1 MATATE
7 AIYHRQASGLVREGK
22 PTDGALF
29 NVLGT
34 TLGPVLGWILLF
46 GLAFYPGSNVLLATA
61 IAFACCIGLN
71 AVYALFA
78 ATMPRSGGDYVF
90 ISRTF
95 SPLVGFT
102 ANASFMFWLA
112 FYIGTAGAFIGQLSL
127 ATAFRE
133 LGYWTGDH
141 HLQTWGNWFNT
152 HWGRMIS
159 GLVLMAVLIYPVLLS
174 GRHGLRRYFHFQ
186 RWVFWFCG
194 VTLLATAVAMLVMS
208 HGAFVHAFNH
218 YVRAFSPH
226 TAHPY
231 ALILATGGPH
241 GAFSFHQSL
250 LAATWPYYVSS
261 FLLMTAYWAGE
272 HRTGLRS
279 HVIGM
284 VIPFAVSFVVIIV
297 VLQIALSAFGT
308 NFLAALGNTEAAK
321 YGFESQPYF
330 VELLGAWTGP
340 LVGIVLAIGF
350 GAWLWQYVPALT
362 IVVTRSMLAWS
373 FDGIMPE
380 WLGRVDDRGNP
391 VNATLVTTAIAVVLL
406 ALYSFTSFFSVITAL
421 LGFTITFFI
430 ACCAAIVFPF
440 RRRDLFEGSQGAVKV
455 AGIPLLSLAGVA
467 GVLGLGVMTYVLLAD
482 PSSGT
487 SWTHNRSEVYAMIVA
502 VVVAALLYCVAWW
515 ARRAQGI
522 NLGAAMKELPIE

>member
-1 MATATE
+1 MAAVE
-7 AIYHRQASGLVREGK
+7 AIQHRQASGLVREGK

-34 TLGPVLGWILLF
+34 TLGPVIGWILLY
-46 GLAFYPGSNVLLATA
+46 AIPFYPGSNVLLATT

-71 AVYALFA
+71 LVYALFA

-95 SPLVGFT
+95 SPSIGFM

-112 FYIGTAGAFIGQLSL
+112 FYIGTAGAYIGELSL
-127 ATAFRE
+127 ATVFRE

-141 HLQTWGNWFNT
+141 HLQTWGNWFHT
-152 HWGRMIS
+152 HWGRMLS
-159 GLVLMAVLIYPVLLS
+159 GLFLLAILIYPVLLTS
-174 GRHGLRRYFHFQ
+174 RRGLRRYFRFQ
-186 RWVFWFCG
+186 RWVFYFCG
-194 VTLLATAVAMLVMS
+194 VTLLATAIALAVMS
-208 HGAFVHAFNH
+208 HGAFVSAFNH

-226 TAHPY
+226 TLHPY
-231 ALILATGGPH
+231 SFILATGGTH
-241 GAFSFHQSL
+241 GPFDFHQSL

-261 FLLMTAYWAGE
+261 FLLMSAYWAGE

-284 VIPFAVSFVVIIV
+284 VIPFVISFFVIIG
-297 VLQIALSAFGT
+297 VLALALPAFGT
-308 NFLAALGNTEAAK
+308 NFLAALGNTEATK
-321 YGFESQPYF
+321 YGFESIPFF
-330 VELLGAWTGP
+330 VELLAAWTGP
-340 LVGIVLAIGF
+340 AVGIIIAIGF

-362 IVVTRSMLAWS
+362 ILVTRSMLAWS

-380 WLGRVDDRGNP
+380 WLGRVDSRGNP
-391 VNATLVTTAIAVVLL
+391 VNATLVTTAIAIVLL

-440 RRRDLFEGSQGAVKV
+440 KRRDLFEGSPGAVRL
-455 AGIPLLSLAGVA
+455 AGIPLLSIAGVA
-467 GVLGLGVMTYVLLAD
+467 GVIGLAVMIYVMLVD
-482 PSSGT
+482 PNSGT
-487 SWTHNRSEVYAMIVA
+487 SWAHNKGEAIAMLVA
-502 VVVAALLYCVAWW
+502 PVVALLLYGLSWW
-515 ARRAQGI
+515 VRRSQGI
-522 NLGAAMKELPIE
+522 NLSVAMKELPVE

>member
-1 MATATE
+1 MATDV
-7 AIYHRQASGLVREGK
+7 IYHRQASGLVREGK
-22 PTDGALF
+22 PSDGALF

-46 GLAFYPGSNVLLATA
+46 GVAFYPGSNVLLATA
-61 IAFACCIGLN
+61 IAFACCVGLN
-71 AVYALFA
+71 VVYALFA
-78 ATMPRSGGDYVF
+78 AIMPRSGGDYVF

-133 LGYWTGDH
+133 LGYWTGDY

-159 GLVLMAVLIYPVLLS
+159 GLVLLAVLVYPVLLTS
-174 GRHGLRRYFHFQ
+174 RRGLRRYFRFQ
-186 RWVFWFCG
+186 RWVFYFCG
-194 VTLLATAVAMLVMS
+194 VTLLATIVAMAVMS

-218 YVRAFSPH
+218 YVHAFSPH
-226 TAHPY
+226 TTNAY
-231 ALILATGGPH
+231 GTILAAGGTH
-241 GAFSFHQSL
+241 GPFSFHQSL
-250 LAATWPYYVSS
+250 LASTWPYYVSS
-261 FLLMTAYWAGE
+261 FLLMSAFWAGE

-279 HVIGM
+279 HVIGII
-284 VIPFAVSFVVIIV
+284 IPFAVTFVVIIV
-297 VLQIALSAFGT
+297 TLQIALSAFGT
-308 NFLAALGNTEAAK
+308 DFLAALGNAEAAK
-321 YGFESQPYF
+321 YGFESTPYF

-340 LVGIVLAIGF
+340 LVGIVLALGF

-362 IVVTRSMLAWS
+362 ILVTRCMLAWS

-380 WLGRVDDRGNP
+380 WLGRVDSRGNP
-391 VNATLVTTAIAVVLL
+391 VNATLVTTAIAIVLL

-430 ACCAAIVFPF
+430 ACCAAIVFPY
-440 RRRDLFEGSQGAVKV
+440 RRRDLFEGSPGAIKI
-455 AGIPLLSLAGVA
+455 AGIPLLSIAGVA
-467 GVLGLGVMTYVLLAD
+467 GAVGLAVMTYVLLAD
-482 PSSGT
+482 PGSGT
-487 SWTHNRSEVYAMIVA
+487 SWAHNREEVYAMIAAVA
-502 VVVAALLYCVAWW
+502 VAALLYGVSWW
-515 ARRAQGI
+515 ARRARGI
-522 NLGAAMKELPIE
+522 KLGSVMKELPVE

>member
-1 MATATE
+1 MATSAE

-46 GLAFYPGSNVLLATA
+46 GLPLYKGASVLLATT

-78 ATMPRSGGDYVF
+78 SIMPRSGGDYVF

-95 SPLVGFT
+95 SPMLGFT
-102 ANASFMFWLA
+102 LNASFMFWLA
-112 FYIGTAGAFIGQLSL
+112 FYIGTAGSYIGSLSL
-127 ATAFRE
+127 ATVFRE
-133 LGYWTGDH
+133 LGYWTGDY

-159 GLVLMAVLIYPVLLS
+159 GLALLVVLVYPVLLT
-174 GRHGLRRYFHFQ
+174 GRRGLRRYFSFQ
-186 RWVFWFCG
+186 RVVFWFCG
-194 VTLLATAVAMLVMS
+194 VTLLATAAAMLFMS
-208 HGAFVHAFNH
+208 HGAFVSAFDH
-218 YVRAFSPH
+218 YVRAFSPK

-231 ALILATGGPH
+231 AFILATGGPH

-250 LAATWPYYVSS
+250 LSATWPYYVSS

-297 VLQIALSAFGT
+297 TLQLALSGFGAD
-308 NFLAALGNTEAAK
+308 FLSALGNTEASK
-321 YGFESQPYF
+321 YGFESAPYF
-330 VELLGAWTGP
+330 IELLGAWTGP

-391 VNATLVTTAIAVVLL
+391 VNATLLTTAIAIVLL

-421 LGFTITFFI
+421 LGFTITFFV
-430 ACCAAIVFPF
+430 ACCAAIVFPYL
-440 RRRDLFEGSQGAVKV
+440 RRDLFEGSQGAVRV
-455 AGIPLLSLAGVA
+455 FGIPLLSIA
-467 GVLGLGVMTYVLLAD
+467 GVLGAAGLSVMAYVLLLD
-482 PSSGT
+482 PNSGT
-487 SWTHNRSEVYAMIVA
+487 SWANKPEEVWSMIVA
-502 VVVAALLYCVAWW
+502 IAVAALIYVVAWAAKR
-515 ARRAQGI
+515 ARGI
-522 NLGAAMKELPIE
+522 NLGAVRKELPIE

>member
-1 MATATE
+1 MATE
-7 AIYHRQASGLVREGK
+7 ALHHRQASGLVREGK

-34 TLGPVLGWILLF
+34 TLGPVLGWILLYAV
-46 GLAFYPGSNVLLATA
+46 AFYPGSNVLLSTV

-71 AVYALFA
+71 IVYALFA

-95 SPLVGFT
+95 SPAVGFT

-133 LGYWTGDH
+133 LGYWTGDY

-159 GLVLMAVLIYPVLLS
+159 GLVLLALLVYPVLLTS
-174 GRHGLRRYFHFQ
+174 RRGLRRYFRFQ
-186 RWVFWFCG
+186 RWVFYFCA
-194 VTLLATAVAMLVMS
+194 VTLLVTAIGLLVMS
-208 HGAFVHAFNH
+208 HGAFVSSWNH
-218 YVRAFSPH
+218 YVRAFDPH
-226 TAHPY
+226 IAHPY
-231 ALILATGGPH
+231 SFILATGGPH

-250 LAATWPYYVSS
+250 LASTWPFYVSS
-261 FLLMTAYWAGE
+261 FLLMSAYWAGE

-284 VIPFAVSFVVIIV
+284 VVPFFVSFIVIVV
-297 VLQIALSAFGT
+297 VLQLALSAFGT
-308 NFLAALGNTEAAK
+308 NFLAALGNTEATK
-321 YGFESQPYF
+321 YGFESIPYF
-330 VELLGAWTGP
+330 VELLAAWTGP
-340 LVGIVLAIGF
+340 AIGIIIAIGF

-362 IVVTRSMLAWS
+362 ILVTRSMLAWS

-380 WLGRVDDRGNP
+380 WLGRVDSRGNP
-391 VNATLVTTAIAVVLL
+391 VNATLVTTAIAIVLL

-440 RRRDLFEGSQGAVKV
+440 KRRDLFEGSPGAVRV
-455 AGIPLLSLAGVA
+455 MGIPALTIAGIA
-467 GVLGLGVMTYVLLAD
+467 GVLGLGVMIYVLLAD
-482 PSSGT
+482 PNSGT
-487 SWTHNRSEVYAMIVA
+487 SWTHNREEVYSMVVA
-502 VVVAALLYCVAWW
+502 VVVAALLYGVSWW
-515 ARRAQGI
+515 VRRGQGI
-522 NLGAAMKELPIE
+522 ELGTVMKELPVE